1 MERAQEVASS
11 CNQDLPP
18 NSSGRENEQ
27 PRFTTAPGSGW
38 RFGGGFR
45 CPEGDNLVKLVY
57 DASSQWGLFQIVNH
71 GIPNEVIENLQR
83 VGRQFFD
90 LAIEEK
96 EGYAKDPA
104 SKSIEGYGTKL
115 NTIKGTHEIKGWV
128 DHLFNKIWPP
138 CAVDYRFWPRNPTDY
153 REAVEEYAKH
163 LHEVVNK
170 LLRCLSLG
178 LGLAAEELKAAVG
191 GAELV
196 YNMKINYYPPC
207 PRPELALGVPAHS
220 DLSAFTILVPNEVQG
235 LQVFRDEHWSLI
247 HFVGK
252 NQSVSTLTNLQSG
265 SIVNKEKTRM
275 SWPVFM
281 EPPPDLEVG
290 PHPKLVSEDNPPKYK
305 TKKFGDYAYCKLNK
319 IPHDVLN
326 PKNTDNIKERENER
340 KRHFVLQRRELR

>member
-1 MERAQEVASS
+1 MERVQEVASS

-18 NSSGRENEQ
+18 EFIRPENEQ
-27 PRFTTAPGSGW
+27 PRFTTVPGQ
-38 RFGGGFR
+38 RLEVPVVDFGA
-45 CPEGDNLVKLVY
+45 PEGDNNLVKLVY

-71 GIPNEVIENLQR
+71 GIPNDVIENLQR

-96 EGYAKDPA
+96 EGYAKDPS

-138 CAVDYRFWPRNPTDY
+138 SAVDYRFWPRNPPDY

-178 LGLAAEELKAAVG
+178 LGLAADELKAAVG
-191 GAELV
+191 GTELV

-235 LQVFRDEHWSLI
+235 LQVFRDDNWYDVGYISNALI
-247 HFVGK
+247 IHIGDQIEILSNGK
-252 NQSVSTLTNLQSG
+252 YKAVVHR

-319 IPHDVLN
+319 IP
-326 PKNTDNIKERENER
+326 
-340 KRHFVLQRRELR
+340 Q